1 MTDPILLSVA
11 EVAALTGLSRSHI
24 RRHAPLVRVGHRT
37 QVPVSWVTALTH
49 HPTEEVQGDEATVG
63 IGNRVPAS
71 GRPVGGATPQTG
83 RDDGHRDIPPVAG
96 SSPRSSSRQAARV
109 TVYEFKR

>member
-37 QVPVSWVTALTH
+37 QVPASWVTALTH

-63 IGNRVPAS
+63 LRNRVSAIT
-71 GRPVGGATPQTG
+71 GPVGGATAPAG
-83 RDDGHRDIPPVAG
+83 RDDGHRDVPAVAG
-96 SSPRSSSRQAARV
+96 SSPRTSSRQAARV

>member
-1 MTDPILLSVA
+1 VTDPILLSVA

-49 HPTEEVQGDEATVG
+49 HGEHGEETDERRGQHLPAG
-63 IGNRVPAS
+63 SEAAGWDHVPA
-71 GRPVGGATPQTG
+71 VGGPG
-83 RDDGHRDIPPVAG
+83 E
-96 SSPRSSSRQAARV
+96 SPEGCS
-109 TVYEFKR
+109 